1 MTTIGERYG
10 PFDVIVDDG
19 SHQASHIITTFETM
33 FPYVTAGG
41 MYVMED
47 LHTQYT
53 KAYGGEGSQSSP
65 RDGPATATQYLKY
78 LVDEMNFKATVTG
91 SAGDN
96 RNLPS
101 ETAAKQT
108 DYSRRIESIHF
119 YPAISFILLK

>member
-10 PFDVIVDDG
+10 PFDIIVDDG
-19 SHQASHIITTFETM
+19 SHMASHIITTFETM
-33 FPYVTAGG
+33 FPYVIAGG

-47 LHTQYT
+47 LHTQYLKT
-53 KAYGGEGSQSSP
+53 YGGEGTLTSP
-65 RDGPATATQYLKY
+65 RDGPGTATQYLKH

-96 RNLPS
+96 RNLSS

-108 DYSRRIESIHF
+108 DYNKRIESIHL
-119 YPAISFILLK
+119 YPAIAFILLK